1 MPPKMDKV
9 LEIARSKVPYNVYW
23 HHPPPQWQ
31 VTIRQ
36 LAASPSPAAID
47 RVRSLEAAVRAAPMD
62 RRARKNLVT
71 ALIANSLLDEAAR
84 ALSEWAA
91 LDRSNPEV
99 HLLAGDL
106 FKLQGD
112 IEGALRAYASVLDL
126 RPESTRLLAALAA
139 YYDGRND
146 WAAAHP
152 FRVSLATQKPKD
164 TSAKVDLAVTALK
177 TGRTDEATRVADE
190 LVEPDRNGY
199 PVLRRGV
206 RLSKA
211 DRETVLSIRA
221 SQSLPLL
228 FGSSMAGHLKS
239 AGLRVTM
246 TWNRPASLDLW
257 MSTSRDSYL
266 GGTLGK
272 ARLLTNASGQE
283 KVFFVPGKAVGRYRA
298 QVLCGDSHGCDNVSG
313 RVLVESHGQ
322 RRTLPFKLSGARGRN
337 VATIRIEESTWRRRA
352 R

>member
-1 MPPKMDKV
+1 
-9 LEIARSKVPYNVYW
+9 
-23 HHPPPQWQ
+23 
-31 VTIRQ
+31 
-36 LAASPSPAAID
+36 
-47 RVRSLEAAVRAAPMD
+47 MD
-62 RRARKNLVT
+62 RRARKNLCT
-71 ALIANSLLDEAAR
+71 ALIANALLDEAAR

-106 FKLQGD
+106 LKLQGD

-126 RPESTRLLAALAA
+126 RPESPRLLAALAA
-139 YYDGRND
+139 YYDARND

-177 TGRTDEATRVADE
+177 AGRTDDATRVADE
-190 LVEPDRNGY
+190 LVEPDRSGY

-228 FGSSMAGHLKS
+228 FGSLVASGLKS

-246 TWNRPASLDLW
+246 TWNRPARLDLW

-266 GGTLGK
+266 GGALGK
-272 ARLLTNASGQE
+272 ARLLSNASGQE
-283 KVFFVPGKAVGRYRA
+283 KVFFVPGKALGRYRA
-298 QVLCGDSHGCDNVSG
+298 QVLCRDSHGCDDVSG
-313 RVLVESHGQ
+313 RLLVESHGQ
-322 RRTLPFKLSGARGRN
+322 RRTLPFVLSGTRGRN
-337 VATIRIEESTWRRRA
+337 VAAIRIEESIMRWRA